1 MKKLDIV
8 LLTSLATFFFFVV
21 LIYSNVQGCEKAV
34 DSSKQVTIVTSD
46 AQSLKTQPHL
56 ILNL

>member
-21 LIYSNVQGCEKAV
+21 LIYSNIQGCERAV
-34 DSSKQVTIVTSD
+34 DSSRQISKNEIVS
-46 AQSLKTQPHL
+46 HVL
-56 ILNL
+56 IDQR